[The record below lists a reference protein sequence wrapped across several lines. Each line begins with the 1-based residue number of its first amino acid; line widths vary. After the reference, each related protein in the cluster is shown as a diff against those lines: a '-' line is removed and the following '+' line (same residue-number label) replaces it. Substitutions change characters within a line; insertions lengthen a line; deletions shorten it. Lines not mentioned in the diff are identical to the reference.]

1 VTSAVLGPPVV
12 DDVDVPAVPGLPR
25 CRHGEPAAVV
35 PPPRPGRTAPI
46 ALALGVLAVLLAG
59 AALLRPPG
67 AAATGDGAAV
77 PPPGLT
83 GFAELYVA
91 TWLSSG
97 GSPGVLDPFL
107 TTTIDLD
114 GMDPGHRYVTR
125 AAAVEA
131 SPVRDEMWSVTVAAD
146 VLDLVDGSYLPA
158 GIEHY
163 QVPISV
169 DGVRLVALSLPARVS
184 APEPAR
190 LPASPAA
197 TERAVPDALLTTAD
211 QFLTAL
217 LTGAGDPSRFAT
229 PEAGITSIRPAPY
242 TDVAVVTVTGHPE
255 DADTVLQVTV
265 RATAA
270 GGHVHVMQYALRA
283 GERSGVWE
291 ILALG
296 PVPAAGVS

>member
-1 VTSAVLGPPVV
+1 
-12 DDVDVPAVPGLPR
+12 
-25 CRHGEPAAVV
+25 V
-35 PPPRPGRTAPI
+35 PPSRPGRTAPL
-46 ALALGVLAVLLAG
+46 ALALGAVAVLLAG
-59 AALLRPPG
+59 VSLLRPPG
-67 AAATGDGAAV
+67 VAATGNAAAV

-107 TTTIDLD
+107 AAEVDLE

-125 AAAVEA
+125 TAAVEA
-131 SPVRDEMWSVTVAAD
+131 SPIHDEMWSVTVAAD
-146 VLDLVDGSYLPA
+146 VLDLVGGSYLPA

-163 QVPISV
+163 QVPIAV

-184 APEPAR
+184 VPEPAR

-197 TERAVPDALLTTAD
+197 TEGAVPDALLTTAD

-229 PEAGITSIRPAPY
+229 PEAGITPIRPAPY
-242 TDVAVVTVTGHPE
+242 TDVAVVAATGHPE
-255 DADTVLQVTV
+255 GADTVLQATV
-265 RATAA
+265 QATAA
-270 GGHVHVMQYALRA
+270 GGHVHIMQYALRA
-283 GERSGVWE
+283 SDASGVWA

-296 PVPAAGVS
+296 PVPAAAGAS